1 MNRIYRTYRS
11 YIENREVSDCG
22 NGSAGFEAHYP
33 TFLIFR
39 TKFPASKTGLAVA
52 FLIKPGNMNTNEFA
66 TEPQSHRGAETRGQ
80 GEGETRRIFPLPL
93 VPWSPC
99 LSVSVSPCLCGG
111 LQLP

>member
-66 TEPQSHRGAETRGQ
+66 TEPQSHRG
-80 GEGETRRIFPLPL
+80 
-93 VPWSPC
+93 WSPC